1 MTTII
6 VVVVVALV
14 FFVAVCVMAFMV
26 WKRESEMRTD
36 SIRAIE
42 ENLEKLTSELS
53 AEQQQQAAANADGHE
68 AFSEK
73 GAKRD
78 IKKDLAYV
86 ESVMAESAAAGAGRG
101 RNWDPF
107 GWVRDTE
114 MKTGDNVGG
123 ETDGELTGRTEHN
136 ERSWQQERP
145 EQPDNRD
152 KTGYIYMEG
161 SRADDTG
168 TEAVAGSG
176 PGDTEAPG
184 STGEETEGD
193 AGIAEAAMPDAEDA
207 AAVEPAEA
215 AEPAD
220 APEALDAADATD
232 ASDMPESADA
242 AEVADAA
249 EPNDTPEAADDASE
263 PKDAPDTAD
272 ADDSADDE
280 DHYGEI
286 DLDSLGEMVMADD
299 GEPGSGGSM
308 GYDVGRSGRRYTESE
323 LEALIKE

>member
-68 AFSEK
+68 TFSEK

-136 ERSWQQERP
+136 ERSWQRERP
-145 EQPDNRD
+145 EQPDNRE

-184 STGEETEGD
+184 STGEETEGSHDDPD
-193 AGIAEAAMPDAEDA
+193 APDGSAEVDGSAEAGGES
-207 AAVEPAEA
+207 
-215 AEPAD
+215 AD